1 MFHAVRYLDIVWIWN
16 HFVAENRKEEKHS
29 ITFTE
34 YFYTCFFCSGSF
46 CNVKSKGDKFTDS
59 ETRTYFQS
67 FTINNLSIATS
78 VSSLFAVD
86 AAGCY
91 DIRWFIKTPKIR
103 EQKQK
108 QTECGVKMGL
118 LHDGDVL
125 PCQLHSHAELQSV
138 NAKLLGKN
146 NWRKF
151 MVMTP
156 SRWVTQL
163 YNCFRIEL
171 LGSGHKGKEE
181 IFVCD

>member
-1 MFHAVRYLDIVWIWN
+1 MSIV
-16 HFVAENRKEEKHS
+16 
-29 ITFTE
+29 TF
-34 YFYTCFFCSGSF
+34 
-46 CNVKSKGDKFTDS
+46 
-59 ETRTYFQS
+59 
-67 FTINNLSIATS
+67 

-86 AAGCY
+86 AGCY
-91 DIRWFIKTPKIR
+91 DVRWFIKTPEIR

-125 PCQLHSHAELQSV
+125 PCQLYSHAELQSV
-138 NAKLLGKN
+138 NAKLLGIN

-156 SRWVTQL
+156 SWWVTKL
-163 YNCFRIEL
+163 YNCFWIE

-181 IFVCD
+181 IFLCD